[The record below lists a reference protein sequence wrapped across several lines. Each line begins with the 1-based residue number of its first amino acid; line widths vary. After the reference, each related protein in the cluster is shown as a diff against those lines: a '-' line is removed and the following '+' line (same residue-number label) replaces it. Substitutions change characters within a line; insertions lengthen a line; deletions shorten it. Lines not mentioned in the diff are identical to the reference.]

1 VADGGPTLVE
11 TAAALR
17 AGTLR
22 AADAVAEALDA
33 ARAAEWLNAFV
44 MLHPERAA
52 EEAERIDA
60 ARAAGTDPG
69 PLGGVPVAI
78 KDNIDEAG
86 VVGSAGCAAYLDR
99 VPDADATVVTRLRRA
114 GAIVIGRTNM
124 HELADGVTS
133 ENPHYGPVHNPH
145 RRGFHP
151 GGSSGG
157 SAAAVAAGIVPA
169 ALGTDTGGSVRI
181 PAALCGVVGFKPTL
195 LRIPTDGIVP
205 LSTTLDHAGV
215 LARTVRDAAQMAAV
229 LTEGAIAVPPEAWSV
244 PQTGLRAGVLDFGFP
259 PDPGVAGRFAEALR
273 VLERLGWA
281 VTPVEPGAVPLLG
294 AATGVLSAIY
304 APEMGRRHE
313 ARLRERPADFSPD
326 VRADLERGLAQPN
339 GRYLEALGRRADL
352 MGQLDQAMEE
362 LDLLVSP
369 ATPHPARPFGSPG
382 SHTYL
387 RYTCPFN
394 LTGQPAISVPMGD
407 VDGLPVGLQLA
418 GRRNMD
424 ALVLRAAAA
433 FEDALRGAAEG
444 RTAG

>member
-1 VADGGPTLVE
+1 MAEAARTLVE

-22 AADAVAEALDA
+22 AADAVAGALEA
-33 ARAAEWLNAFV
+33 ARAAAWLNAFV

-60 ARAAGTDPG
+60 ARAAGADPG
-69 PLGGVPVAI
+69 RLGGVPVAI

-86 VVGSAGCAAYLDR
+86 VVGSAGCAAYGDR
-99 VPDADATVVTRLRRA
+99 IPDADAAVVTRLRRA
-114 GAIVIGRTNM
+114 GAIVVGRTNM

-195 LRIPTDGIVP
+195 LRIPIGGIVP

-215 LARTVRDAAQMAAV
+215 LARTVRDAALLAAV
-229 LTEGAIAVPPEAWSV
+229 LTEGAAVVPPEAWAA
-244 PQTGLRAGVLDFGFP
+244 PQAGLRAGVLHFGLP

-273 VLERLGWA
+273 VLERLGWTVTA
-281 VTPVEPGAVPLLG
+281 VDPEAVPLLG

-304 APEMGRRHE
+304 APEMARRHE
-313 ARLRERPADFSPD
+313 ARLRERPEGFSPEL
-326 VRADLERGLAQPN
+326 RADIERGLAQPDA
-339 GRYLEALGRRADL
+339 RYLEALGRRAEL
-352 MGQLDQAMEE
+352 MGQMDQAMEG

-369 ATPHPARPFGSPG
+369 TTPHPARPFGSPG
-382 SHTYL
+382 AHTYL

-407 VDGLPVGLQLA
+407 VDGLPVGLQIA

-433 FEDALRGAAEG
+433 FEDATRGAAGG
-444 RTAG
+444 RAAG